1 MKNIFIFL
9 ISLFCFFAKSQS
21 NSSLTKKNENQ
32 YLLKWGDYYSSNGQE
47 EKAIKLYSENE
58 KDLTANQRRILSKFL
73 QNKGDISQA
82 AKVLK
87 PLLETKKVSVLDYYN
102 YASLISDNK
111 KLSDEY
117 IEKATELK
125 IESNFKKNLKS
136 TNDSYKLKNLN
147 MNSDKSEFG
156 AIILDSNDP
165 MFYFLGN
172 QRQRIKNLTTE
183 NQVYNIF
190 KANFDF
196 DSLNTSGISE
206 LDLRFN
212 SKYQDGPLALD
223 RINKILYLTRSSNKI
238 DKNKEVQLDLYQ
250 LPFEDIEKKMPI
262 PLSINIDGYST
273 LHPSVSPDG
282 KRLYFASDR
291 PNGFGGMDLYYV
303 ALEKGVISGQIQ
315 NLGKDINTSEDEV
328 FPFLYDNDILFYSSR
343 STNKKLKLMIALNRF
358 ANRWESKV
366 LEKPFNS
373 EGDDFSLSI
382 NKKYKT
388 GFISSN
394 RKGGKGDDD
403 IYSFKFIPNLKGEND
418 KYEFK
423 KNDTLVV
430 GFNNVLKNDLDLMF
444 SEDPLIE
451 IIPLEAKLV
460 QGTSKGNLIFNSN
473 GSFLYVQDS
482 DKKGNDF
489 FTYQITG
496 SGINSENIIVELVPR
511 KIDFK
516 GVFRPI
522 YYKFDKSNLEI
533 DYKQRLDSLVISLNE
548 YPDLN
553 LEISSYADCRG
564 SSIYNLKLTEE
575 RNQTILNY
583 LKSKIFNPKRISTI
597 AFGESQ
603 IQNNPGYEYAIVI
616 SSSKSKKNAIISL
629 EKFEKLKKEVII
641 EQTEK
646 NFHVLAGKYQS
657 YREARKY
664 LNDLNQMGYKGW
676 IKKSHCYQSLE
687 SIHQSNRKTTF
698 KVTLN

>member
-1 MKNIFIFL
+1 MNLIFVSIQNIRMVI
-9 ISLFCFFAKSQS
+9 
-21 NSSLTKKNENQ
+21 
-32 YLLKWGDYYSSNGQE
+32 
-47 EKAIKLYSENE
+47 
-58 KDLTANQRRILSKFL
+58 
-73 QNKGDISQA
+73 
-82 AKVLK
+82 
-87 PLLETKKVSVLDYYN
+87 
-102 YASLISDNK
+102 
-111 KLSDEY
+111 
-117 IEKATELK
+117 
-125 IESNFKKNLKS
+125 
-136 TNDSYKLKNLN
+136 
-147 MNSDKSEFG
+147 
-156 AIILDSNDP
+156 
-165 MFYFLGN
+165 
-172 QRQRIKNLTTE
+172 
-183 NQVYNIF
+183 
-190 KANFDF
+190 
-196 DSLNTSGISE
+196 
-206 LDLRFN
+206 
-212 SKYQDGPLALD
+212 LALD

-460 QGTSKGNLIFNSN
+460 QGTSKGNFNFQFKWIF
-473 GSFLYVQDS
+473 F
-482 DKKGNDF
+482 
-489 FTYQITG
+489 ICA
-496 SGINSENIIVELVPR
+496 R
-511 KIDFK
+511 
-516 GVFRPI
+516 FR
-522 YYKFDKSNLEI
+522 
-533 DYKQRLDSLVISLNE
+533 
-548 YPDLN
+548 
-553 LEISSYADCRG
+553 
-564 SSIYNLKLTEE
+564 
-575 RNQTILNY
+575 
-583 LKSKIFNPKRISTI
+583 
-597 AFGESQ
+597 
-603 IQNNPGYEYAIVI
+603 
-616 SSSKSKKNAIISL
+616 
-629 EKFEKLKKEVII
+629 
-641 EQTEK
+641 
-646 NFHVLAGKYQS
+646 
-657 YREARKY
+657 
-664 LNDLNQMGYKGW
+664 
-676 IKKSHCYQSLE
+676 
-687 SIHQSNRKTTF
+687 
-698 KVTLN
+698 